1 MNLLV
6 ADIGGTN
13 ARFAYK
19 HSTSGAL
26 SHFSYLKCADFQNIF
41 DAIKYYQEEN
51 NLNIKNMSIAVA
63 STTKHDAIKFTN
75 NNWYFKQSEVFKH
88 FKLDKLIFINDFVA
102 QSLCFGAFYKN
113 LTKDQSINNKNAL
126 EHSLDIIRPGIP
138 MIKAPLLVTGPGTGL
153 GICSLLNLNGSSIA
167 IEGEGGHTS
176 FAPNSDKEIEL
187 LQFLKKKYDHVSNER
202 VVSGSGIEEI
212 YNFILSRDGKKA
224 SKLKAP
230 EIGEKALL
238 GETDARNSIKLMFS
252 ILGTIVSNVIL
263 INGAQSGV
271 IISGG
276 ITPKL
281 YSIFQESDFEK
292 NLLNKGRRYN
302 YIKDVPIWLTKDNNN
317 GLKGALNA
325 IDNPH
330 YKEKVI
336 IKK

>member
-1 MNLLV
+1 MKLLV

-19 HSTSGAL
+19 DDVSNEL
-26 SHFSYLKCADFQNIF
+26 SNFSYLKCTDFKNIF

-51 NLNIKNMSIAVA
+51 NLYIKNMSIAVA

-75 NNWYFKQSEVFKH
+75 NHWNFKQSEVFEY

-102 QSLCFGAFYKN
+102 QSLCFSTFYKD
-113 LTKDQSINNKNAL
+113 LTIDPSLNNKTAL
-126 EHSLDIIRPGIP
+126 NNNLDIVRPGIP
-138 MIKAPLLVTGPGTGL
+138 IIKAPLLVTGPGTGL
-153 GICSLLNLNGSSIA
+153 GVCTLLNLDGSSIA
-167 IEGEGGHTS
+167 IEGEGGHSS
-176 FAPNSDKEIEL
+176 FAPNSDIEVEL
-187 LQFLKKKYDHVSNER
+187 LQFLRKKYDHVSNER
-202 VVSGSGIEEI
+202 IVSGSGIEEI
-212 YNFILSRDGKKA
+212 FKFILSRQGKQS
-224 SKLKAP
+224 SKMKAP

-238 GETDARNSIKLMFS
+238 GELDALNSVKLMFS
-252 ILGTIVSNVIL
+252 ILGTIVSSVIL
-263 INGAQSGV
+263 INGAQGGV
-271 IISGG
+271 ILSGG

-281 YSIFQESDFEK
+281 HRIFKESNFEK

-330 YKEKVI
+330 YKDKVI
-336 IKK
+336 TK

>member
-1 MNLLV
+1 MKLLV

-19 HSTSGAL
+19 DDVSNEL
-26 SHFSYLKCADFQNIF
+26 SNFSYLKCTDFENIF

-51 NLNIKNMSIAVA
+51 NLHIKNMSIAVA

-75 NNWYFKQSEVFKH
+75 NHWNFKQSEVFEY

-102 QSLCFGAFYKN
+102 QSLCFSTFYKD
-113 LTKDQSINNKNAL
+113 LTIDPSLNNKTAL
-126 EHSLDIIRPGIP
+126 NNNLDIVRPGIP
-138 MIKAPLLVTGPGTGL
+138 IIKAPLLVTGPGTGL
-153 GICSLLNLNGSSIA
+153 GFCTLLNLDGSSIA
-167 IEGEGGHTS
+167 IEGEGGHSS
-176 FAPNSDKEIEL
+176 FAPNSDIEVEL
-187 LQFLKKKYDHVSNER
+187 LQFLRKKYDHVSNER
-202 VVSGSGIEEI
+202 IVSGSGIEEI
-212 YNFILSRDGKKA
+212 FKFILSRQGKQS
-224 SKLKAP
+224 SKMKAP

-238 GETDARNSIKLMFS
+238 GEQDALNSVKLMFS
-252 ILGTIVSNVIL
+252 ILGTIVSSVIL
-263 INGAQSGV
+263 INGAQGGV
-271 IISGG
+271 ILSGG

-281 YSIFQESDFEK
+281 HRIFKESNFEK

-330 YKEKVI
+330 YKDKVI
-336 IKK
+336 TK

>member
-1 MNLLV
+1 MKLLV

-19 HSTSGAL
+19 DDVSNEL
-26 SHFSYLKCADFQNIF
+26 SNFSYLKCTDFENIF

-51 NLNIKNMSIAVA
+51 NLHIKNMSIAVA

-75 NNWYFKQSEVFKH
+75 NHWNFKQSEVFEY

-102 QSLCFGAFYKN
+102 QSLCFSTFYKD
-113 LTKDQSINNKNAL
+113 LTIDPSLNNKTAL
-126 EHSLDIIRPGIP
+126 NNNLDIVRPGIP
-138 MIKAPLLVTGPGTGL
+138 IIKAPLLVTGPGTGL
-153 GICSLLNLNGSSIA
+153 GVCTLLNLDGSSIA
-167 IEGEGGHTS
+167 IEGEGGHSS
-176 FAPNSDKEIEL
+176 FAPNSDIEVEL
-187 LQFLKKKYDHVSNER
+187 LQFLRKKYDHVSNER
-202 VVSGSGIEEI
+202 IVSGSGIEEI
-212 YNFILSRDGKKA
+212 FKFILSRQGKQS
-224 SKLKAP
+224 SKMKAP

-238 GETDARNSIKLMFS
+238 GELDALNSVKLMFS
-252 ILGTIVSNVIL
+252 ILGTIVSSVIL
-263 INGAQSGV
+263 INGAQGGV
-271 IISGG
+271 ILSGG

-281 YSIFQESDFEK
+281 HRIFKESNFEK

-330 YKEKVI
+330 YKDKVI
-336 IKK
+336 TK

>member
-1 MNLLV
+1 MKLLV

-19 HSTSGAL
+19 DDVSNEL
-26 SHFSYLKCADFQNIF
+26 SNFSYLKCTDFENIF

-51 NLNIKNMSIAVA
+51 NLHVKNMSIAVA

-75 NNWYFKQSEVFKH
+75 NHWNFKQSEVFEY

-102 QSLCFGAFYKN
+102 QSLCFSTFYKD
-113 LTKDQSINNKNAL
+113 LTIDPSLNNKTAL
-126 EHSLDIIRPGIP
+126 NNNLDIVRPGIP
-138 MIKAPLLVTGPGTGL
+138 IIKAPLLVTGPGTGL
-153 GICSLLNLNGSSIA
+153 GVCTLLNLDGSSIA
-167 IEGEGGHTS
+167 IEGEGGHSS
-176 FAPNSDKEIEL
+176 FAPNSDIEVEL
-187 LQFLKKKYDHVSNER
+187 LQFLRKKYDHVSNER
-202 VVSGSGIEEI
+202 IVSGSGIEEI
-212 YNFILSRDGKKA
+212 FKFILSRQGKQS
-224 SKLKAP
+224 SKMKAP

-238 GETDARNSIKLMFS
+238 GELDALNSVKLMFS
-252 ILGTIVSNVIL
+252 ILGTIVSSVIL
-263 INGAQSGV
+263 INGAQGGV
-271 IISGG
+271 ILSGG

-281 YSIFQESDFEK
+281 HRIFKESNFEK

-330 YKEKVI
+330 YKDKVI
-336 IKK
+336 TK

>member
-1 MNLLV
+1 MKLLV

-19 HSTSGAL
+19 DDVSNEL
-26 SHFSYLKCADFQNIF
+26 SNFSYLKCTDFENIF

-51 NLNIKNMSIAVA
+51 NLHIKNMSIAVA

-75 NNWYFKQSEVFKH
+75 NHWNFKQSEVFEY

-102 QSLCFGAFYKN
+102 QSLCFSSFYKD
-113 LTKDQSINNKNAL
+113 LTIDPSLNNKTAL
-126 EHSLDIIRPGIP
+126 NNNLDIVRPGIP
-138 MIKAPLLVTGPGTGL
+138 IKKAPLLVTGPGTGL
-153 GICSLLNLNGSSIA
+153 GVCTLLNLDGSSIA
-167 IEGEGGHTS
+167 IEGEGGHSS
-176 FAPNSDKEIEL
+176 FAPNSDIEVEL
-187 LQFLKKKYDHVSNER
+187 LQFLRKKYDHVSNER
-202 VVSGSGIEEI
+202 IVSGSGIEEI
-212 YNFILSRDGKKA
+212 FKFILSRQGKQS
-224 SKLKAP
+224 SKMKAP

-238 GETDARNSIKLMFS
+238 GEQDALNSVKLMFS
-252 ILGTIVSNVIL
+252 ILGTIVSSVIL
-263 INGAQSGV
+263 INGAQGGV
-271 IISGG
+271 ILSGG

-281 YSIFQESDFEK
+281 HRIFKESNFEK

-330 YKEKVI
+330 YKDKVI
-336 IKK
+336 TK

>member
-1 MNLLV
+1 MKLLV

-19 HSTSGAL
+19 DDVSNEL
-26 SHFSYLKCADFQNIF
+26 SNFSYLKCTDFENIF

-51 NLNIKNMSIAVA
+51 NLHIKNMSIAVA

-75 NNWYFKQSEVFKH
+75 NHWNFKQSEVFEY

-102 QSLCFGAFYKN
+102 QSLCFSTFYKD
-113 LTKDQSINNKNAL
+113 LTIDPSLNNKTAL
-126 EHSLDIIRPGIP
+126 NNNLDIVRRGIP
-138 MIKAPLLVTGPGTGL
+138 ITKAPLLVIGPGTGL
-153 GICSLLNLNGSSIA
+153 GVCTLLNLDGSSIA
-167 IEGEGGHTS
+167 IEGEGGHSS
-176 FAPNSDKEIEL
+176 FAPNSDIELEL
-187 LQFLKKKYDHVSNER
+187 LQFLRKKYDHVSNER
-202 VVSGSGIEEI
+202 IVSGSGIEEI
-212 YNFILSRDGKKA
+212 FKFILSRQGKQS
-224 SKLKAP
+224 SKMKAP

-238 GETDARNSIKLMFS
+238 GELDALNSVKLMFS
-252 ILGTIVSNVIL
+252 ILGTIVSSVIL
-263 INGAQSGV
+263 INGAQGGV
-271 IISGG
+271 ILSGG

-281 YSIFQESDFEK
+281 HKIFKESNFEK

-330 YKEKVI
+330 YKDKVI
-336 IKK
+336 TK

>member
-1 MNLLV
+1 MKLLV

-19 HSTSGAL
+19 DDVSNEL
-26 SHFSYLKCADFQNIF
+26 SNFSYLKCTDFENIF

-51 NLNIKNMSIAVA
+51 NLHIKNMSIAVA

-75 NNWYFKQSEVFKH
+75 NHWNFKQSSVFEY

-102 QSLCFGAFYKN
+102 QSLCFSTFYKD
-113 LTKDQSINNKNAL
+113 LTIDPSLNNKTAL
-126 EHSLDIIRPGIP
+126 NNNLDIVRPGIP
-138 MIKAPLLVTGPGTGL
+138 IIKAPLLVTGPGTGL
-153 GICSLLNLNGSSIA
+153 GVCTLLNLDGSSIA
-167 IEGEGGHTS
+167 IEGEGGHSS
-176 FAPNSDKEIEL
+176 FAPNSDIEVEL
-187 LQFLKKKYDHVSNER
+187 LQFLRKKYDHVSNER
-202 VVSGSGIEEI
+202 IVSGSGIEEI
-212 YNFILSRDGKKA
+212 FKFILSRQGKQS
-224 SKLKAP
+224 SKMKAP

-238 GETDARNSIKLMFS
+238 GELDALNSVKLMFS
-252 ILGTIVSNVIL
+252 ILGTIVSSVIL
-263 INGAQSGV
+263 INGAQGGV
-271 IISGG
+271 ILSGG

-281 YSIFQESDFEK
+281 HKIFKESNFEK

-330 YKEKVI
+330 YKDKVI
-336 IKK
+336 TK

>member
-1 MNLLV
+1 MKLLV

-19 HSTSGAL
+19 DDVSNEL
-26 SHFSYLKCADFQNIF
+26 SNFSYLKCTDFENIF

-51 NLNIKNMSIAVA
+51 NLHIKNMSIAVA

-75 NNWYFKQSEVFKH
+75 NHWNFKQSEVFEY

-102 QSLCFGAFYKN
+102 QSLCFSTFYKD
-113 LTKDQSINNKNAL
+113 LTIDPSLNNKTAL
-126 EHSLDIIRPGIP
+126 NNNLDIVRPGIP
-138 MIKAPLLVTGPGTGL
+138 IIKAPLLVTGPGTGL
-153 GICSLLNLNGSSIA
+153 GVCTLLNLDGSSIA
-167 IEGEGGHTS
+167 IEGEGGHSS
-176 FAPNSDKEIEL
+176 FAPNSDIEVEL
-187 LQFLKKKYDHVSNER
+187 LQFLRKKYDHVSNER
-202 VVSGSGIEEI
+202 IVSGSGIEEI
-212 YNFILSRDGKKA
+212 FKFILSRQGKQS
-224 SKLKAP
+224 SKMKAP

-238 GETDARNSIKLMFS
+238 GELDALNSVKLMFS
-252 ILGTIVSNVIL
+252 ILGTIVSSVIL
-263 INGAQSGV
+263 INGAQGGV
-271 IISGG
+271 ILSGG

-281 YSIFQESDFEK
+281 HRIFQESDFEK

-330 YKEKVI
+330 YKDKLI
-336 IKK
+336 TK

>member
-1 MNLLV
+1 MKLLV

-19 HSTSGAL
+19 DDVSNEL
-26 SHFSYLKCADFQNIF
+26 SNFSYLKCKDFENIF

-51 NLNIKNMSIAVA
+51 NLHIKNMSIAVA

-75 NNWYFKQSEVFKH
+75 NHWNFKQSEVFEY

-102 QSLCFGAFYKN
+102 QSLCFSTFYKD
-113 LTKDQSINNKNAL
+113 LTIDPSLNNKTAL
-126 EHSLDIIRPGIP
+126 NNNLDIVRSGIP
-138 MIKAPLLVTGPGTGL
+138 IIKAPLLVTGPGTGL
-153 GICSLLNLNGSSIA
+153 GVCTLLNLDGSSIA
-167 IEGEGGHTS
+167 IEGEGGHSS
-176 FAPNSDKEIEL
+176 FAPNSDIEVEL
-187 LQFLKKKYDHVSNER
+187 LQFLRKKYDHVSNER
-202 VVSGSGIEEI
+202 IVSGSGIEEI
-212 YNFILSRDGKKA
+212 FKFILSRQGKQS
-224 SKLKAP
+224 SKMKAP

-238 GETDARNSIKLMFS
+238 GELDALNSVKLMFS
-252 ILGTIVSNVIL
+252 ILGTIVSSVIL
-263 INGAQSGV
+263 INGAQGGV
-271 IISGG
+271 ILSGG

-281 YSIFQESDFEK
+281 HRIFKESNFEK

-330 YKEKVI
+330 YKDKVI
-336 IKK
+336 TK

>member
-1 MNLLV
+1 MKLLV

-19 HSTSGAL
+19 DDVSKEL
-26 SHFSYLKCADFQNIF
+26 SNFSYLKCTDFENIF

-51 NLNIKNMSIAVA
+51 NLHIKNMSIAVA

-75 NNWYFKQSEVFKH
+75 NHWNFKQSEVFEY

-102 QSLCFGAFYKN
+102 QSLCFSTFYKD
-113 LTKDQSINNKNAL
+113 LTIDPLLNNKTAL
-126 EHSLDIIRPGIP
+126 NNNLDIVRPGIP
-138 MIKAPLLVTGPGTGL
+138 IIKAPLLVTGPGTGL
-153 GICSLLNLNGSSIA
+153 GVCTLLNLDGSSIA
-167 IEGEGGHTS
+167 IEGEGGHSS
-176 FAPNSDKEIEL
+176 FAPNSDIEVEL
-187 LQFLKKKYDHVSNER
+187 LQFLRKKYDHVSNER
-202 VVSGSGIEEI
+202 IVSGSGIEEI
-212 YNFILSRDGKKA
+212 FKFILSRQGKQS
-224 SKLKAP
+224 SKMKAP

-238 GETDARNSIKLMFS
+238 GEQDALNSVKLMFS
-252 ILGTIVSNVIL
+252 ILGTIVSSVIL
-263 INGAQSGV
+263 INGAQGGV
-271 IISGG
+271 ILSGG

-281 YSIFQESDFEK
+281 HKIFKESNFEK

-330 YKEKVI
+330 YKDKVI
-336 IKK
+336 TK

>member
-1 MNLLV
+1 MKLLV

-19 HSTSGAL
+19 DDVSNEL
-26 SHFSYLKCADFQNIF
+26 SNFSYLKCKDFENIF

-51 NLNIKNMSIAVA
+51 NLDIKNMSIAVA

-75 NNWYFKQSEVFKH
+75 NHWNFKQSEVFEY

-102 QSLCFGAFYKN
+102 QSLCFSTFYKD
-113 LTKDQSINNKNAL
+113 LTIDPSLNNKTAL
-126 EHSLDIIRPGIP
+126 NNNLDIVRPGIP
-138 MIKAPLLVTGPGTGL
+138 IIKAPLLVTGPGTGL
-153 GICSLLNLNGSSIA
+153 GVCTLLNLDGSSIA
-167 IEGEGGHTS
+167 IEGEGGHSS
-176 FAPNSDKEIEL
+176 FAPNSDIEVEL
-187 LQFLKKKYDHVSNER
+187 LQFLRKKYDHVSNER
-202 VVSGSGIEEI
+202 IVSGSGIEEI
-212 YNFILSRDGKKA
+212 FKFILSRQGKQS
-224 SKLKAP
+224 SKMKAP

-238 GETDARNSIKLMFS
+238 GELDALNSVKLMFS
-252 ILGTIVSNVIL
+252 ILGTIVSSVIL
-263 INGAQSGV
+263 INGAQGGV
-271 IISGG
+271 ILSGG

-281 YSIFQESDFEK
+281 HRIFKESNFEK

-330 YKEKVI
+330 YKDKLI
-336 IKK
+336 TK

>member
-1 MNLLV
+1 MKLLV

-19 HSTSGAL
+19 DDVSNEL
-26 SHFSYLKCADFQNIF
+26 SNFSYLKCTDFENIF

-51 NLNIKNMSIAVA
+51 NLHIKNMSIAVA

-75 NNWYFKQSEVFKH
+75 NHWNFKQSEVFEY

-102 QSLCFGAFYKN
+102 QSLCFSTFYKD
-113 LTKDQSINNKNAL
+113 LTIDPSLNNKTAL
-126 EHSLDIIRPGIP
+126 NNNLDIVRPGIP
-138 MIKAPLLVTGPGTGL
+138 IIKAPLLVTGPGTGL
-153 GICSLLNLNGSSIA
+153 GVCTLLNLDGSSIA
-167 IEGEGGHTS
+167 IEGEGGHSS
-176 FAPNSDKEIEL
+176 FAPNSDIEVEL
-187 LQFLKKKYDHVSNER
+187 LQFLRKKHDHVSNER
-202 VVSGSGIEEI
+202 IVSGSGIEEI
-212 YNFILSRDGKKA
+212 FNFMLSRQGKQ
-224 SKLKAP
+224 SSEMKAP

-238 GETDARNSIKLMFS
+238 GEQDALNSVKLMFS
-252 ILGTIVSNVIL
+252 ILGTIVSSVIL
-263 INGAQSGV
+263 INGAQGGV
-271 IISGG
+271 ILSGG

-281 YSIFQESDFEK
+281 HRIFKESNFEK

-330 YKEKVI
+330 YKDKVI
-336 IKK
+336 TK

>member
-1 MNLLV
+1 MKLLV

-19 HSTSGAL
+19 DDVSKEL
-26 SHFSYLKCADFQNIF
+26 SNFSYLKCTDFENIF

-51 NLNIKNMSIAVA
+51 NLHIKNMSIAVA

-75 NNWYFKQSEVFKH
+75 NHWNFKQSEVFEY

-102 QSLCFGAFYKN
+102 QSLCFSTFYKD
-113 LTKDQSINNKNAL
+113 LTIDPLLNNKTAL
-126 EHSLDIIRPGIP
+126 NNNLDIVRPGIP
-138 MIKAPLLVTGPGTGL
+138 IIKAPLLVTGPGTGL
-153 GICSLLNLNGSSIA
+153 GVCTLLNLDGSSIA
-167 IEGEGGHTS
+167 IEGEGGHSS
-176 FAPNSDKEIEL
+176 FAPNSDIEVEL
-187 LQFLKKKYDHVSNER
+187 LQFLRKKYDHVSNER
-202 VVSGSGIEEI
+202 IVSGSGIEEI
-212 YNFILSRDGKKA
+212 FKFILSRQGKQS
-224 SKLKAP
+224 SKMKAP

-238 GETDARNSIKLMFS
+238 GEQDALNSVKLMFS
-252 ILGTIVSNVIL
+252 ILGTIVSSVIL
-263 INGAQSGV
+263 INGAQGGV
-271 IISGG
+271 ILSGG

-281 YSIFQESDFEK
+281 HRIFKESNFEK

-330 YKEKVI
+330 YKDKI
-336 IKK
+336 ITK